1 MITKIHI
8 GNIIKEQLFLQKI
21 SVTDFAEKIN
31 CTPRNVYKIFCKPS
45 IDTDLLVNISNA
57 LGINF
62 FAFYRAEEE
71 SQVFLRKIN
80 NKRETLSAT
89 A

>member
-1 MITKIHI
+1 MATKIHI
-8 GNIIKEQLFLQKI
+8 GNTIKEQLFLQKI
-21 SVTDFAEKIN
+21 SVVDFAEKIN

-45 IDTDLLVNISNA
+45 IDTNLLVNISNA

-62 FAFYRAEEE
+62 FAFYISEE
-71 SQVFLRKIN
+71 QPPLLLRKIN
-80 NKRETLSAT
+80 NKQEALSAT